1 MTAARRPRMPPRR
14 PEPSRRRSE
23 IAPPPIEP
31 RDARGI
37 AVGLLVFAAG
47 LAVAG
52 VLALVGLAGG
62 PAWSIAFAVGLL
74 AIGAVG
80 LYQRRTLSPG
90 PATAHVVARL
100 PRRGHDPLGLPARG
114 FTAVFYVLL
123 AVGLLGNVAVPLVR
137 R

>member
-1 MTAARRPRMPPRR
+1 MTAARRRVPPRR
-14 PEPSRRRSE
+14 PEPSRRRPE

-37 AVGLLVFAAG
+37 AVGLLVFAGG

-52 VLALVGLAGG
+52 LLALVGLAGG

-80 LYQRRTLSPG
+80 LYQRHTLSPVPRPPMWS
-90 PATAHVVARL
+90 PAYHAEVTT
-100 PRRGHDPLGLPARG
+100 PLGLPARG
-114 FTAVFYVLL
+114 FTVLFYVLL
-123 AVGLLGNVAVPLVR
+123 AVGLIGNVAVPLVR